1 MTTLPDYVS
10 SRGHGEISFEIPARM
25 TGATAYQF
33 VLAAARAPL
42 QRFVDAQLNRVSNGA
57 VHYTALPFLF
67 HYYMDVERV
76 TSIPEVIGY
85 VPYREAG
92 FMVPLLQKR
101 EGHLL
106 PELKLWLP
114 YILIDRDCG
123 MVAGREVWGYPKAMG
138 VMTMNPDPAQAT
150 HCAAETTIFRTLQP
164 DTRGERATLFETNR
178 VTGGTHGNE
187 WGSFGAALGGLFGRA
202 LGDVEQALA
211 GVAGAAIDALALHPQ
226 APVINLKQFRDAA
239 DSRKACYQ
247 ALVNGPVALDTWR
260 GGGFL
265 GGDYEVTITA
275 CESHA
280 IVTDLGLGAPGA
292 DKTVIPA
299 KFGGWMKMDFS
310 ALQGDIVWQT
320 P

>member
-1 MTTLPDYVS
+1 MATLPDYVS

-42 QRFVDAQLNRVSNGA
+42 QRFVDAQLNCVSNGA

-178 VTGGTHGNE
+178 VTAARTATN
-187 WGSFGAALGGLFGRA
+187 GAASVRRWAACSGARWATLNRRWRA
-202 LGDVEQALA
+202 WRARPSMRLPCTRKRRSSISSSFAMPPIHA
-211 GVAGAAIDALALHPQ
+211 R
-226 APVINLKQFRDAA
+226 PVIKR
-239 DSRKACYQ
+239 
-247 ALVNGPVALDTWR
+247 W
-260 GGGFL
+260 
-265 GGDYEVTITA
+265 
-275 CESHA
+275 
-280 IVTDLGLGAPGA
+280 
-292 DKTVIPA
+292 
-299 KFGGWMKMDFS
+299 
-310 ALQGDIVWQT
+310 
-320 P
+320 